1 VTRDW
6 WLVTRQ
12 RYAWLCLLVTLGA
25 ALLAPAAAGAAQPYP
40 TKSIRLIVP
49 FAPGGGTDIVART

>member
-1 VTRDW
+1 
-6 WLVTRQ
+6 VTRQ
-12 RYAWLCLLVTLGA
+12 RYAWLCPLVTLGA
-25 ALLAPAAAGAAQPYP
+25 ASLAPAAAAAAQPYP